1 MDVSMEPNAAAV
13 QSIILD
19 VSQLEQVETEE
30 PIENHILST
39 CKSVRQPQNWTNLG
53 IFMCVAYNFFLLL
66 ILLVLLKIFK

>member
-1 MDVSMEPNAAAV
+1 MDVSMEPNAAV

-19 VSQLEQVETEE
+19 VSQLEQVETEQ
-30 PIENHILST
+30 PIENQISTT

-53 IFMCVAYNFFLLL
+53 IFMCVAYNFCLLI